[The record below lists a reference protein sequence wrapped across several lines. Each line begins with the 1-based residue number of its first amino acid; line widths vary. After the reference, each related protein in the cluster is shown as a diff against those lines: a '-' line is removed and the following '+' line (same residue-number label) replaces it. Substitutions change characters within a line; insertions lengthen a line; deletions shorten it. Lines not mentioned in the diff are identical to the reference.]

1 MLSSPPVIG
10 GGDGRSTQHA
20 SHPGLLSPVDH
31 LTSASPGL
39 RLPWP
44 VGLSSC
50 GIYPQQLCPALGTD
64 TMCLHSCR
72 FAARRGLGL
81 RRRWPTAVGNL
92 WPEVAVP
99 AEAGTPPFQW
109 VWGGGMF

>member
-1 MLSSPPVIG
+1 M
-10 GGDGRSTQHA
+10 

-31 LTSASPGL
+31 LTSAPPSL
-39 RLPWP
+39 RLPWL

-50 GIYPQQLCPALGTD
+50 GICPQLRCPALGTD
-64 TMCLHSCR
+64 TVCLHSCR

-81 RRRWPTAVGNL
+81 RRRWPTALGNL

-99 AEAGTPPFQW
+99 AEAATPPW
-109 VWGGGMF
+109 VWGGGVL